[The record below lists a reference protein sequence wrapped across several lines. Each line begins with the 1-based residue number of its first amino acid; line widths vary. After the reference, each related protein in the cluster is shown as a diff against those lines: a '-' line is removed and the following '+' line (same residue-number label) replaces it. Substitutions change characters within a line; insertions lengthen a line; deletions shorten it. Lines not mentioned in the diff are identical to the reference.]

1 MVQRV
6 LGTFCFLLIF
16 HNGYTQFSDT
26 VPKFTNGLVAFT
38 FFNEDEN
45 SHSIKVDVLR
55 GLKHNFVV
63 QIVSEKNK
71 YKSQISCRQL
81 SSLVSQFADLVP
93 SKVFTKT
100 KFHSSDSLGNNINVK
115 IPLKRELIDQPI
127 NVLFIQRN
135 SVWYSYIHRKVL
147 YFKKNKQGLFFEKS
161 MDSICLKG
169 SIIPAKSHFYVVKYS
184 DSLGGEEKE
193 ELYTYEGKNCTTS
206 LFHNEQRKPQR
217 HVLMING
224 YRGHHKEND
233 HSDHLLT
240 SWDKYHY
247 WYRVNDT
254 FQSFLKHKVYYL
266 DASMSLKTTNHR
278 SALRFGWSYFR
289 TQYPIFKEYAKDKKL
304 RFNLTP
310 NVPGFYERKTL
321 GKISGKVVR
330 LTFLSDLNST
340 GVKDTVDLVCH
351 SMGYAYMLGVLE
363 ELKSDV
369 VLGKCFIL
377 APENA
382 SVEGY
387 KWSDFEE
394 VWQIGSDL
402 DQPVF
407 DPIWMQDGIAPQ
419 VQVKGLEQI
428 VGVKGGRIF
437 FPENYTPKNFK
448 DSHMMYNYDWIFN
461 SIKEHRKLLK
471 Q

>member
-1 MVQRV
+1 MIRGILGVLLTAMVS
-6 LGTFCFLLIF
+6 LPGIC
-16 HNGYTQFSDT
+16 QFVDT

-45 SHSIKVDVLR
+45 SHSIKGDVLR
-55 GLKHNFVV
+55 GFKHNFAV
-63 QIVSEKNK
+63 QIVSKKNNFI
-71 YKSQISCRQL
+71 SQISCRKL
-81 SSLVSQFADLVP
+81 SNLVSQFADFVP
-93 SKVFTKT
+93 SKVVTKS
-100 KFHSSDSLGNNINVK
+100 KFHSTDSLGNSINVK
-115 IPLKRELIDQPI
+115 IPLRRELIDLPI
-127 NVLFIQRN
+127 NLLFIQRN
-135 SVWYSYIHRKVL
+135 SVWHSFIHKKVL
-147 YFKKNKQGLFFEKS
+147 YFKKNQQGLFFEKS
-161 MDSICLKG
+161 MDSICLEGK
-169 SIIPAKSHFYVVKYS
+169 ILPAKAHYYVVRHF
-184 DSLGGEEKE
+184 DTLGEILKE
-193 ELYTYEGKNCTTS
+193 ELYSYEGVNCTAS
-206 LFHNEQRKPQR
+206 VYQNEQRKPQR

-240 SWDKYHY
+240 SWDKYNY

-254 FQSFLKHKVYYL
+254 FQTFLKYKVYYL

-289 TQYPIFKEYAKDKKL
+289 TQYLLFKGYAKDKKL

-321 GKISGKVVR
+321 GRISGKVVR
-330 LTFLSDLNST
+330 LNFFSNLNSI
-340 GVKDTVDLVCH
+340 GVKDTIDLICH
-351 SMGYAYMLGVLE
+351 SMGYAYMLGLLE
-363 ELKSDV
+363 ELKSEV

-387 KWSDFEE
+387 QWSNFEE

-402 DQPVF
+402 DQPTF

-428 VGVKGGRIF
+428 VGIKGGRIF

-461 SIKEHRKLLK
+461 SIKEHRKKLK
-471 Q
+471 

>member
-1 MVQRV
+1 MIRV
-6 LGTFCFLLIF
+6 LLGLIF
-16 HNGYTQFSDT
+16 ISIIFFKGFSQFLDT
-26 VPKFTNGLVAFT
+26 VPKFTNGLAAYT
-38 FFNEDEN
+38 FLNEDPN
-45 SHSIKVDVLR
+45 SHLITGDVIR
-55 GLKHNFVV
+55 DFKHNLAVE
-63 QIVSEKNK
+63 IMSEKNTIT
-71 YKSQISCRQL
+71 SQISSKLLRDI
-81 SSLVSQFADLVP
+81 VSQFSDLVP
-93 SKVFTKT
+93 SKLLTKK
-100 KFHSSDSLGNNINVK
+100 KFSSKDAFGNNVKVK
-115 IPLKRELIDQPI
+115 IPLKRKLIDQPI

-135 SVWYSYIHRKVL
+135 SVWYSYIHKKVL
-147 YFKKNKQGLFFEKS
+147 YFKKNKEGLFFEKS
-161 MDSICLKG
+161 MDSICTKG
-169 SIIPAKSHFYVVKYS
+169 SIIPAKSHFYVIKYS

-206 LFHNEQRKPQR
+206 LFQNEQRKPQR

-304 RFNLTP
+304 RFNYTP
-310 NVPGFYERKTL
+310 NVKGFYERKTL

-330 LTFLSDLNST
+330 LTFLSDLNSI
-340 GVKDTVDLVCH
+340 GVKDTIDLICH

-363 ELKSDV
+363 ELKSEV

-402 DQPVF
+402 DQPTF

-419 VQVKGLEQI
+419 VQVKDLEQI
-428 VGVKGGRIF
+428 VGIKGGRIF
-437 FPENYTPKNFK
+437 FPKNHKCKNFV

-461 SIKEHRKLLK
+461 SINEHRKLLK

>member
-1 MVQRV
+1 MIRGFLGV
-6 LGTFCFLLIF
+6 LFILLISLK
-16 HNGYTQFSDT
+16 GIGQFSDT
-26 VPKFTNGLVAFT
+26 IPKFTNGLVAFT
-38 FFNEDEN
+38 FFNEDVN
-45 SHSIKVDVLR
+45 SHVIRGEVLRDFKHNFAINIDSKKDNYNTPISSQQLRNIVYQFADFVPSSVETKSKFRLNDTFGNSIKVKITLR
-55 GLKHNFVV
+55 
-63 QIVSEKNK
+63 
-71 YKSQISCRQL
+71 R
-81 SSLVSQFADLVP
+81 A
-93 SKVFTKT
+93 
-100 KFHSSDSLGNNINVK
+100 
-115 IPLKRELIDQPI
+115 LIDQPV
-127 NVLFIQRN
+127 NLLFIQRN
-135 SVWYSYIHRKVL
+135 SVWYSYRHKKVL
-147 YFKKNKQGLFFEKS
+147 YFIKNKQGIFFEKS
-161 MDSICLKG
+161 MDSICIEDK
-169 SIIPAKSHFYVVKYS
+169 IIPANSHYYIIKEQDSAGLVS
-184 DSLGGEEKE
+184 DV
-193 ELYTYEGKNCTTS
+193 ELYTYEGKNCTA
-206 LFHNEQRKPQR
+206 LLLQHEQRNPQR

-289 TQYPIFKEYAKDKKL
+289 TQYNLFKEYAKDKKH

-310 NVPGFYERKTL
+310 NVHGFYERKTL

-330 LTFLSDLNST
+330 LTFFSDLNSV
-340 GVKDTVDLVCH
+340 GVKDTIDFICH

-363 ELKSDV
+363 ELKSEV

-387 KWSDFEE
+387 QWSDFEE

-402 DQPVF
+402 DQQTF

-419 VQVKGLEQI
+419 VQVKDLDQI
-428 VGVKGGRIF
+428 VGIKGGRIF
-437 FPENYTPKNFK
+437 FPKNHKCKNFV

-461 SIKEHRKLLK
+461 SIEEHRKRLK